1 MEDDIITGTII
12 CPQCGGENKMPTDEK
27 FTECEFCGS
36 VIYVDK
42 RKVVNHYVVNSNFSK
57 EQAEGNLR
65 RWMAGNFHV
74 KDLDKLAQISQVN
87 FYYFPLW
94 YFKTKD
100 NNGDKIYLQ
109 PAHSI
114 SVSEI
119 KNIQIPA
126 GNLKTYNK
134 TDFNKKDFVIPDVLY
149 GSARS
154 WLEQSGVST
163 DTIAESFL
171 VHVPFYQFY
180 YNFKGNQ
187 FSAMVEASSGKVY
200 ANIWPSKSE
209 MPFRILFA
217 AAILIFFLASIVSYG
232 IAFMI
237 DGELSET
244 TLLMGEGFKLLLYFI
259 AAVPLIAAAY
269 YVAKKV

>member
-1 MEDDIITGTII
+1 MTDEIISGTIL
-12 CPQCGGENKMPTDEK
+12 CPQCGGENKMPADER
-27 FTECEFCGS
+27 FTECEYCGS
-36 VIYVDK
+36 VIYIDK

-74 KDLDKLAQISQVN
+74 KDLDKLAQISQVT

-100 NNGDKIYLQ
+100 SSGDKIHLQ
-109 PAHSI
+109 PAHSTPI
-114 SVSEI
+114 SEI

-126 GNLKTYNK
+126 GNLRNFNK
-134 TDFNKKDFVIPDVLY
+134 TDFNKNDFVSPDVLY
-149 GSARS
+149 GSAKS
-154 WLEQSGVST
+154 WLVQSGINE
-163 DTIAESFL
+163 DTISESFL

-180 YNFKGNQ
+180 YNYNGKQ

-217 AAILIFFLASIVSYG
+217 AAILIFLLASIASYG

-237 DGELSET
+237 ESEISET
-244 TLLMGEGFKLLLYFI
+244 TLIMGEMLKLGFYFI
-259 AAVPLIAAAY
+259 AAIPLIAAAY

>member
-1 MEDDIITGTII
+1 MTDEIISGTII

-27 FTECEFCGS
+27 FTECEYCGS
-36 VIYVDK
+36 VIYIDK

-74 KDLDKLAQISQVN
+74 KDLDKLAQIAQIS

-100 NNGDKIYLQ
+100 SSGDRIHLQ
-109 PAHSI
+109 PARSTPI
-114 SVSEI
+114 SDI

-126 GNLKTYNK
+126 GNLKTFNK
-134 TDFNKKDFVIPDVLY
+134 TDFNKTDFVEPDVLY
-149 GSARS
+149 GSAKS
-154 WLEQSGVST
+154 WLVQSGISE

-180 YNFKGNQ
+180 YNFKGKQ

-209 MPFRILFA
+209 MPFRILFG
-217 AAILIFFLASIVSYG
+217 AAILIFLLASIVSYG
-232 IAFMI
+232 IAFMV
-237 DGELSET
+237 DGDISES
-244 TLLMGEGFKLLLYFI
+244 TLIVGEGFKLILYFL

>member
-1 MEDDIITGTII
+1 MTEEIISGTII

-36 VIYVDK
+36 VIYIDK

-65 RWMAGNFHV
+65 RWMASNFHV
-74 KDLDKLAQISQVN
+74 KDLDKLAQISQVS

-100 NNGDKIYLQ
+100 ASGDKIHLQ
-109 PAHSI
+109 PAHSTPI
-114 SVSEI
+114 SEI

-126 GNLKTYNK
+126 GNLKTFSRNE
-134 TDFNKKDFVIPDVLY
+134 FNVKEFVTPDVLY
-149 GSARS
+149 GSAKS
-154 WLEQSGVST
+154 WLSQSGVNEES
-163 DTIAESFL
+163 IAESFL

-180 YNFKGNQ
+180 YNFKSQ
-187 FSAMVEASSGKVY
+187 QYSALVEASSGKVY
-200 ANIWPSKSE
+200 ANIWPAKSE
-209 MPFRILFA
+209 TPFRLLFG
-217 AAILIFFLASIVSYG
+217 AAILLFFLASMASYAIAYLIFQDIEVSLMSAEG
-232 IAFMI
+232 I
-237 DGELSET
+237 
-244 TLLMGEGFKLLLYFI
+244 KLVLYFV
-259 AAVPLIAAAY
+259 AAIPLVMAAY